1 MFILME
7 IYVLCVCNASIKA
20 LRQLLVWPYSKQIF
34 NNLNCTDNLVLQFAN
49 CAQFWSAREWLSISM
64 KSKGLYQFIIFVPG
78 NPLTN
83 NFWWSWKNS
92 WRELFDG
99 INKSTWWFD
108 SRCQIGRFP
117 FLWMVR
123 FYEYNIIH
131 NKYLCTRSSR
141 ELIVLMN

>member
-1 MFILME
+1 MKLNVVLITYPLTHIDKICLFLWRFMFFV
-7 IYVLCVCNASIKA
+7 YASIKA
-20 LRQLLVWPYSKQIF
+20 SRQLLVWPYSKQIF

-92 WRELFDG
+92 WRELFEG
-99 INKSTWWFD
+99 INKGTWWFD
-108 SRCQIGRFP
+108 TRCQIWRFTG
-117 FLWMVR
+117 LWLVVP
-123 FYEYNIIH
+123 IKTI
-131 NKYLCTRSSR
+131 
-141 ELIVLMN
+141 